1 MFKALTRKLA
11 WTALSGVIFVCSVI
25 SSLLLAQ
32 HLEYVYLPVV
42 VNFKVDK
49 HEILDENLVLQG
61 HMSKVRDCR
70 FVEVVAYH
78 GDEYLS
84 LKFEQ
89 DGSVSGRSRAEGW
102 QAWGPWAIN
111 PAVQQIKFVVRHQC
125 HVLWDSRTIL
135 NVDLR

>member
-1 MFKALTRKLA
+1 MFKATTQRLA
-11 WTALSGVIFVCSVI
+11 WAALFGVMFVCSVI
-25 SSLLLAQ
+25 SSLRLAQ
-32 HLEYVYLPVV
+32 YLEHRYLPVV
-42 VNFKVDK
+42 VDFKVDK
-49 HEILDENLVLQG
+49 HELLDGNLVLQG

-102 QAWGPWAIN
+102 QAW
-111 PAVQQIKFVVRHQC
+111 
-125 HVLWDSRTIL
+125 VLG
-135 NVDLR
+135 